1 MLDLSFCAM
10 IDWIRRLIR
19 HFDKTAPATRDK
31 GFCRTASADFSTVK
45 VIATNDKF
53 AVEPDF
59 G

>member
-1 MLDLSFCAM
+1 M
-10 IDWIRRLIR
+10 IR

-59 G
+59 GWSRTDFTLAARTL